1 MNSLLVRTRSVFNLC
16 RIAMLGTEKNFTSS
30 SVTRAA
36 FLLSLPAM
44 VELLIESMFVVVDLL
59 YVSRLGD
66 SAITIAGIIGTI
78 ILVIYSIPVGLN
90 IAASSLIA
98 RRIGE
103 GKPKMAGLTAVQ
115 SIYLGV
121 FAAICFSTLAILFNR
136 QLFYMVG
143 ASEQHAAEGD
153 LYSKIRFGCIIFLML
168 RVLMNGIFRGSGD
181 AAMAMRAFLLA
192 FVMNALAG
200 GIFIFGFG
208 PIPALGL
215 TGAAIGNG
223 IGNLSAVIYQFSYL
237 RYRQHNNLVIG
248 RQQLMIMP
256 AIMKRILRLGSAGTL
271 QYLIPASSWLLM
283 IRIVSQLGEATLTGY
298 IIADR
303 IIICATLPAWGIA
316 NAAGVLTGQN
326 LGARRPERAE
336 QSVWKT
342 GLFNMCFL
350 GCVSLVMILFTH
362 EIVGWFTTE
371 AAVAEQAILYL
382 RCMTIAFFFFGYTMV
397 ISRALNAA
405 GLVRTVTLLYVL
417 MFYIVQLPLA
427 WWLGVG
433 MGWGSRGVFSAILFS
448 ELVLVTGCVIIFRAG
463 KWKHIRI

>member
-1 MNSLLVRTRSVFNLC
+1 MNSLLVRTRSVFNLFK
-16 RIAMLGTEKNFTSS
+16 IAVLGKEKNFTTS

-44 VELLIESMFVVVDLL
+44 IELLIESMFVVVDLL

-66 SAITIAGIIGTI
+66 SAITIAGMIGTV

-103 GKPKMAGLTAVQ
+103 RKPRAAGLTAVQ
-115 SIYLGV
+115 SIYTGLI
-121 FAAICFSTLAILFNR
+121 AAILFGGLAIVFNR
-136 QLFYMVG
+136 QIFLGIG
-143 ASEQHAAEGD
+143 ASEQLAAEGE
-153 LYSKIRFGCIIFLML
+153 LYAKIRFGCIIFLTL

-192 FVMNALAG
+192 FLINTIAG

-208 PIPALGL
+208 PIPAMGL
-215 TGAAIGNG
+215 VGAAIGNG
-223 IGNLSAVIYQFSYL
+223 IGNMTAVCYQFWYL
-237 RYRQHNNLVIG
+237 SRKRNTLVIG
-248 RQQLMIMP
+248 RNQFMIVP
-256 AIMKRILRLGSAGTL
+256 SIMKRLLQLGSAGTL

-283 IRIVSQLGEATLTGY
+283 IMIVSKLGEATLTGY

-326 LGARRPERAE
+326 LGAGRPDRAE

-350 GCVSLVMILFTH
+350 GFISLMLMLFTP
-362 EIVGWFTTE
+362 EITGIFTNE
-371 AAVAEQAILYL
+371 PAVQEQAILYL
-382 RCMTIAFFFFGYTMV
+382 RCMTVAFFFFGYTMV
-397 ISRALNAA
+397 ISRSLNAA
-405 GLVRTVTLLYVL
+405 GLVYVVTLLYIL
-417 MFYIVQLPLA
+417 MFYVVQLPLA
-427 WWLGVG
+427 YLLGVTLE
-433 MGWGSRGVFSAILFS
+433 MGSKGIFGAILLS
-448 ELVLVTGCVIIFRAG
+448 EIVLAAGCLIIFRSG
-463 KWKHIRI
+463 KWKNIRI